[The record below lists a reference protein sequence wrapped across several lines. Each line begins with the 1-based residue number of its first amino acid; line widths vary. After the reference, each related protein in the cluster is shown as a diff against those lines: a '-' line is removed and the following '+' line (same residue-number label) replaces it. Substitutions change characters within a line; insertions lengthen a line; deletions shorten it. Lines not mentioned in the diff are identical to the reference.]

1 MSELSV
7 LEFKRLLDSNKKIA
21 ILDVREN
28 EELAFAKLENFLHI
42 PLMLLEENLEKW
54 MDYSKQAEFKVVICK
69 SGIRSMKAVE
79 FLNSVLD
86 ERHLNLEG
94 GINKYAQEI
103 DTSIGLY

>member
-1 MSELSV
+1 MSEISV
-7 LEFKRLLDSNKKIA
+7 FEFKELLDSNQKIA

-28 EELAFAKLENFLHI
+28 EELVFSKFENFLHI
-42 PLMLLEENLEKW
+42 PLMLLQQEIDQWKTYSEN
-54 MDYSKQAEFKVVICK
+54 AEHKVVICK

-79 FLNSVLD
+79 FLNDTLN
-86 ERHLNLEG
+86 EKHLNLEG